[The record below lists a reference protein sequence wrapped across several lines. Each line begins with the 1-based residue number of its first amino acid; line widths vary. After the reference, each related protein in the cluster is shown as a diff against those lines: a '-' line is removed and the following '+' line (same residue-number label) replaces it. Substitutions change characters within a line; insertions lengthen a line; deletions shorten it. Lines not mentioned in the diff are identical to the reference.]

1 MQLQAALSHH
11 PDKVPEDQRAEAE
24 VKFKRVSEAYD
35 ILYDDD
41 KRQQYDQFGMAAFD
55 RSQGNAPD
63 MDNILREM
71 FGFSMG
77 GGGGG
82 GGPFGPG
89 GMRDGGKRKGPDEEK
104 IYEVTLEELYKGKT
118 VKFASTKNVL
128 CPTCDGTGGKDK
140 AKPATCSV
148 CSGKGVVTGLRQIA
162 PGLVTQSTMPCAN
175 CEGAGQIWKEKD
187 KCKKCKGKRVIQT
200 KKMLELYIPPG
211 AREGERIVLA
221 GEADQRP
228 ETEAGDVVFILQE
241 KENETFRRAGA
252 DLMAD
257 LEITL
262 AEALTGFDRVVLK
275 HLDGRGIHMKYPQT
289 PGQILRPEQVL
300 RIHGEGMPLKRSDAK
315 GDLYLVVKI
324 EFPPDG
330 WTQDEAMISK
340 IKDVLPGP
348 EPPIEADVID
358 EVEFSQDVDLED
370 FGAGSGDPR
379 AGAEW
384 QDDDDE
390 HEGPQCAQQ

>member
-1 MQLQAALSHH
+1 
-11 PDKVPEDQRAEAE
+11 
-24 VKFKRVSEAYD
+24 
-35 ILYDDD
+35 
-41 KRQQYDQFGMAAFD
+41 MAAFD
-55 RSQGNAPD
+55 RSQGTGPD

-77 GGGGG
+77 GGAS
-82 GGPFGPG
+82 PFGPG
-89 GMRDGGKRKGPDEEK
+89 GMKDGGKRKGPDEEK
-104 IYEVTLEELYKGKT
+104 VYEVSLEELYKGKT

-128 CPTCDGTGGKDK
+128 CPTCDGSGGKDK
-140 AKPATCSV
+140 AKPSACSV

-162 PGLVTQSTMPCAN
+162 PGLVTQSTMPCSN

-211 AREGERIVLA
+211 AREGERIVLS

-228 ETEAGDVVFILQE
+228 EMEPGDVVFVLQE
-241 KENETFRRAGA
+241 KEHESFRRAGP

-275 HLDGRGIHMKYPQT
+275 HLDGRGIQMKYPQE

-300 RIHGEGMPLKRSDAK
+300 KIPGEGMPLKRSDAK
-315 GDLYLVVKI
+315 GDLYLMVKI

-330 WTQDEAMISK
+330 WTKDETVAEK
-340 IKDVLPGP
+340 IKAVLPDP
-348 EPPIEADVID
+348 EPPIEADIVD
-358 EVEFSQDVDLED
+358 EVEFSQDADLED

-379 AGAEW
+379 SGAEW
-384 QDDDDE
+384 QDDDEE